1 MSTPRGNLPPINFTK
16 KSAETTI
23 ANIITTY
30 EAIAGRSLLPGDPVR
45 LFLQSV
51 AAIIVQ
57 QRNVIDFAAKQ
68 NLLSYVTDD
77 YVDYLGE
84 LVGVTRLEATPALT
98 TIRFTLSAPR
108 ASVYTIP
115 AGVQVSLS
123 GQITFATTEPLEI
136 PIGSVTGDVSAECT
150 ENGTIG
156 NGLVAGQ
163 IFRLVEPLPFVQS
176 ATNITTSAG
185 GADREG
191 VESMVDRIRLAPS
204 SFSVAGP
211 VDAYVYWALTANQGI
226 IDVAVSTPEPDDIK
240 QLVYDVLAANSADP
254 SLVSAMESALD
265 AAAWPGTVDIRVLME
280 NGELPTVDVIQQ
292 VGDVLSADDVRPL
305 TDYVQVDEPSAVSYD
320 IDIEYWLYGSD
331 SSNAATLQNAV
342 SSAIDQYRIWQK
354 TKIGRDINPDELRR
368 LVMNAG
374 AKRVIINSPA
384 FTVLTDTQ
392 VAQDGSVTVTYQ
404 GVEDA

>member
-150 ENGTIG
+150 EPLAMASLQARFSALWSRCLLFSQQLT
-156 NGLVAGQ
+156 LPPVPAGQ
-163 IFRLVEPLPFVQS
+163 TVK
-176 ATNITTSAG
+176 
-185 GADREG
+185 
-191 VESMVDRIRLAPS
+191 
-204 SFSVAGP
+204 
-211 VDAYVYWALTANQGI
+211 ALRAWLT
-226 IDVAVSTPEPDDIK
+226 
-240 QLVYDVLAANSADP
+240 
-254 SLVSAMESALD
+254 VSALRHHRSALP
-265 AAAWPGTVDIRVLME
+265 ALLM
-280 NGELPTVDVIQQ
+280 LMC
-292 VGDVLSADDVRPL
+292 
-305 TDYVQVDEPSAVSYD
+305 
-320 IDIEYWLYGSD
+320 
-331 SSNAATLQNAV
+331 
-342 SSAIDQYRIWQK
+342 
-354 TKIGRDINPDELRR
+354 IGL
-368 LVMNAG
+368 
-374 AKRVIINSPA
+374 
-384 FTVLTDTQ
+384 
-392 VAQDGSVTVTYQ
+392 
-404 GVEDA
+404 